1 MNSQLPQYRASHLP
15 INRRKAIAAGSM
27 VAASALFAGCSKKP
41 PVYHSVDLT
50 GADFAKDFSLKDHL
64 GNLRNVASFKGKIVV
79 IFFGFVQCPDVCPTS
94 MATMADVKK
103 ILGNQGANVQ
113 VLFVTVDPER
123 DKPPVLAEYMKNFD
137 PEFLALVPTPEEL
150 KKTAEHF
157 KIYYKQVPG
166 KTATSY
172 TMDHTAGKYIF
183 DTQGRLRLYAKYGST
198 AEQIAADIKLL
209 ADHL

>member
-1 MNSQLPQYRASHLP
+1 MLHSNLSHTLPHQH
-15 INRRKAIAAGSM
+15 RRTLLL
-27 VAASALFAGCSKKP
+27 AASASASLGLLACTQKP
-41 PVYHSVDLT
+41 PVFNSIDLT
-50 GADFAKDFSLKDHL
+50 GADYAKDFSLKDHL
-64 GNLRNVASFKGKIVV
+64 GNMRTMASFKGKFVV

-103 ILGNQGANVQ
+103 ILGAKVADIQ
-113 VLFVTVDPER
+113 VLFVTIDPER
-123 DKPPVLAEYMKNFD
+123 DKPSILAEYMKNFD
-137 PEFLALVPTPEEL
+137 PEFLALVPTAEEL

-183 DTQGRLRLYAKYGST
+183 DPLGRLRLYSKYGST
-198 AEQIAADIKLL
+198 AQQIASDIKLL
-209 ADHL
+209 ADNL